1 MPTPGT
7 PAPELVLSTL
17 SHGEFSLTGSTAENG
32 TVLVFYRGLHCPI
45 CMRQLTDLERHVEK
59 FADKGVDLIAISA
72 DGREKTEQTAA
83 KAGTEKLKMGYGLS
97 LAAARDDWGLY
108 LSQGRENTAEPDYF
122 SEPGLFWV
130 RPGGMVYFGS
140 VQTMPF
146 VRAAT
151 SGLLGGIS
159 YLLENDYPVRG
170 NYTGPSP

>member
-72 DGREKTEQTAA
+72 DGREKTD
-83 KAGTEKLKMGYGLS
+83 
-97 LAAARDDWGLY
+97 R
-108 LSQGRENTAEPDYF
+108 P
-122 SEPGLFWV
+122 PP
-130 RPGGMVYFGS
+130 RPG
-140 VQTMPF
+140 PK
-146 VRAAT
+146 
-151 SGLLGGIS
+151 
-159 YLLENDYPVRG
+159 N
-170 NYTGPSP
+170 